1 MRIEVELFIRIRGG
15 TVCNLAA
22 TFMTMMMVAVKMVMM
37 MAVIVVVVMMVMV
50 MVTMMIMM
58 SATLVLIMMS
68 RMRHDINDGTGTTYI
83 EITESHES
91 HLFTNSWTKMR
102 LILY

>member
-1 MRIEVELFIRIRGG
+1 MTEWDATYCETAG
-15 TVCNLAA
+15 TDLV
-22 TFMTMMMVAVKMVMM
+22 MMMMVMMIMM
-37 MAVIVVVVMMVMV
+37 MMMVMV
-50 MVTMMIMM
+50 MVTIMIMM

-91 HLFTNSWTKMR
+91 HHFTNSWTKMR

>member
-1 MRIEVELFIRIRGG
+1 MTEWDATYCETAG
-15 TVCNLAA
+15 TDLV
-22 TFMTMMMVAVKMVMM
+22 MMMMVMMIMMIMM
-37 MAVIVVVVMMVMV
+37 MMMVMV
-50 MVTMMIMM
+50 MVTMMIMI
-58 SATLVLIMMS
+58 SETLVLIIMS

-91 HLFTNSWTKMR
+91 HHFTNSWTKMR